1 MADNAVILTA
11 DSRTFRVKA
20 VIKYHRDVGVFPA
33 ASPEAAL
40 LLAEQSDAFTRIS
53 DRSPGG
59 IYDLEVE
66 EITNAK

>member
-1 MADNAVILTA
+1 MNEQPVPRSA
-11 DSRTFRVKA
+11 DSRNFKVKA